1 MLMSEHGV
9 DAAHETY
16 AESSLLKIPEWI
28 GEWPHP
34 LSEELFTVGTCWE
47 RESQSL
53 WGMSLLVN
61 FF

>member
-1 MLMSEHGV
+1 MLMSEHRV
-9 DAAHETY
+9 DVAHETY
-16 AESSLLKIPEWI
+16 AELSLFKIPEWI
-28 GEWPHP
+28 GECPHP
-34 LSEELFTVGTCWE
+34 LSAELFTVVTCWE